1 MIKYLVL
8 FLLLVFASSSGAVL
22 KAVPAREIRDPFQ
35 VDFPVKEKGTAS
47 DEVSVE
53 QSGFSLQGIILSGK
67 KSVALIDDSI
77 VSIGDKVYGWKVV
90 GIKKDRVGLAKD
102 GTVKKL
108 YLNPGGE

>member
-1 MIKYLVL
+1 ML
-8 FLLLVFASSSGAVL
+8 FLVSSAGAAL

-35 VDFPVKEKGTAS
+35 VDFPVKEKGATSEEAS
-47 DEVSVE
+47 VA

-77 VSIGDKVYGWKVV
+77 VSAGDKLYGWKVV

>member
-1 MIKYLVL
+1 MKKYLIPF
-8 FLLLVFASSSGAVL
+8 FLLVLVSSAGAAL
-22 KAVPAREIRDPFQ
+22 KTVPVKEIRDPFQ
-35 VDFPVKEKGTAS
+35 VDFPVKEKGATS

-77 VSIGDKVYGWKVV
+77 VSVGDKLYGWKVI
-90 GIKKDRVGLAKD
+90 GIKKDRVGLSKD

-108 YLNPGGE
+108 YLIHGGD